1 MALKIK
7 LKVGGGRL
15 SPSPNPSPSPS
26 PSPPPAVSPGAEQQP
41 ALEQQQQLPS
51 APDDQRERRQ
61 ESGAVSDAESGGEG
75 AEALGPRAAGGSAQR
90 EQRQAQVAEEEP
102 EDGSVVPGGAEYDA
116 RESRA
121 NAILLLLQRRKEVK
135 RQRARSR
142 PVYLAAPSAGASPP
156 AAPDHSK
163 WEALTRMPQGAP
175 ELAGVF
181 GAGPRHAGSLI
192 AAPVLDALWQEAKMQ
207 QAQLRARA
215 QKRLDIEARM
225 KEERARE
232 IQALREQAQEE
243 EEKRRQKEEDAKREA
258 ERIKQ
263 EAREKAR
270 LEREQ
275 LEQTIDMD
283 AQGAVMDAQGDE
295 DDEDDLGG
303 F

>member
-1 MALKIK
+1 MSLKIK
-7 LKVGGGRL
+7 LKLGGGRP
-15 SPSPNPSPSPS
+15 SESPNPSPAP
-26 PSPPPAVSPGAEQQP
+26 SPGAEQP
-41 ALEQQQQLPS
+41 APPPQQRLPPQQEQAQERQDS
-51 APDDQRERRQ
+51 AE
-61 ESGAVSDAESGGEG
+61 VSDVESGGEEER
-75 AEALGPRAAGGSAQR
+75 AQGPRTAGASAQR
-90 EQRQAQVAEEEP
+90 EQQLAAEEEP
-102 EDGSVVPGGAEYDA
+102 EDGSVVPGGAEYDV

-121 NAILLLLQRRKEVK
+121 NAVLSLLERRKGAN
-135 RQRARSR
+135 RRRARSR
-142 PVYLAAPSAGASPP
+142 PVYLAAPKAGAAPP
-156 AAPDHSK
+156 VAPDYSK

-181 GAGPRHAGSLI
+181 GAGPRQAGSLVP
-192 AAPVLDALWQEAKMQ
+192 APVFDALWQEAKMQ

-263 EAREKAR
+263 EARDKAR

-283 AQGAVMDAQGDE
+283 AQGAVMDAEGDE
-295 DDEDDLGG
+295 DEDDLGG